1 MDTTTGPMGGFYTLA
16 NWIMRLAYVNILWIA
31 FSLVGI
37 IILGFFPATIG
48 MFTVIRK
55 WIQGDGDIPIF
66 TTFWATYK
74 KEFLKSNL
82 LGLFL
87 SLIGYILYID
97 FIFLR
102 QGVTGFLQF
111 TYYPLQ
117 IGRAHV

>member
-66 TTFWATYK
+66 K
-74 KEFLKSNL
+74 
-82 LGLFL
+82 
-87 SLIGYILYID
+87 
-97 FIFLR
+97 
-102 QGVTGFLQF
+102 
-111 TYYPLQ
+111 
-117 IGRAHV
+117 IGRDTSELQSRGHLVCRLLLEKKRQLLEVTNVAELNNSDNRIYDIRI